1 MERDLLAPLVL
12 HPPALVVIVV
22 EQAEQEE
29 ALRGAPVVPG
39 YLPTV
44 LLSAGVVAV
53 AVALV
58 VLL

>member
-1 MERDLLAPLVL
+1 MVL

-39 YLPTV
+39 YLPTA
-44 LLSAGVVAV
+44 LLSAVVVAV